1 LVYGYLENKIDA
13 PRLKGPSQ
21 CLQRLLLT
29 FRKFLALHTEGEF
42 YDSDRA
48 GKVEGIRYHIVNA

>member
-1 LVYGYLENKIDA
+1 VYFENKIDA
-13 PRLKGPSQ
+13 PRPKGPSQ

-42 YDSDRA
+42 YDCDLA
-48 GKVEGIRYHIVNA
+48 GNVKGIRYRIANV